1 VSQLRSNAIVSLVLV
16 LTLAGLGCGSDETP
30 KAEQPAASPAP
41 AATPP
46 REAAAPAAKAAAPVV
61 EEEVIEWSGELPSD
75 FPGDVPQYPDS
86 KVTDAK
92 GTNDLGLAVVF
103 DSRDTVETVSK
114 FYADSLAAMGWQT
127 QTAPSD
133 DGTMILADKED
144 RMLQAMVHSGGQGT
158 LIEIIVAPAK

>member
-1 VSQLRSNAIVSLVLV
+1 MSPLHSKAIVSLSLV
-16 LTLAGLGCGSDETP
+16 LALAGIGCGSDETP
-30 KAEQPAASPAP
+30 KAEPPGAAPTPAP
-41 AATPP
+41 TPP
-46 REAAAPAAKAAAPVV
+46 REAAAPAAEATAPAV

-103 DSRDTVETVSK
+103 DTRDTPETVSK

-127 QTAPSD
+127 QTEPTD
-133 DGTMILADKED
+133 EGTMILADKED
-144 RMLQAMVHSGGQGT
+144 RMLQALVHSGGQGT

>member
-1 VSQLRSNAIVSLVLV
+1 MSPRRSNAIVSLSLV
-16 LTLAGLGCGSDETP
+16 LALAGIGCGSDETP
-30 KAEQPAASPAP
+30 KAEPPAAAPTPAP
-41 AATPP
+41 APP
-46 REAAAPAAKAAAPVV
+46 REAAAPAPKAAAPVV

-103 DSRDTVETVSK
+103 DTRDTPETVSK

-127 QTAPSD
+127 QTEPTGE
-133 DGTMILADKED
+133 GTMILADKDD
-144 RMLQAMVHSGGQGT
+144 RMLQALVHSGGQGT